1 MLVKHTL
8 FTTMHKLVSHCSGS
22 FHLIPA
28 TLAALV
34 SVSSV
39 VPLLAVAALAVPSL
53 RWLLLG
59 WLTVTLL
66 RVRDLV
72 SLLVS
77 SGECIVV
84 ARLEARRRRCAVS
97 RLLVA
102 LLLVALLLI
111 AGLLVTWL
119 LISRLLVAAVPLC
132 RRASG
137 LRWSSVAMGGGG
149 TVVVDVS

>member
-1 MLVKHTL
+1 
-8 FTTMHKLVSHCSGS
+8 MHKLVSHCSGS

-59 WLTVTLL
+59 WLTVTPL
-66 RVRDLV
+66 RDLV
-72 SLLVS
+72 TLLMS
-77 SGECIVV
+77 SGKCIVV
-84 ARLEARRRRCAVS
+84 ARLEARRRWCTVAW
-97 RLLVA
+97 LLVA